1 MADILKNFDKVKTQF
16 KIILFQTKQNKEKS
30 KKNNSKS
37 LDSEDTEKCQDQKP
51 IRCRCFYSKEPRPVK
66 KRAKSSINDI
76 IELD

>member
-51 IRCRCFYSKEPRPVK
+51 IGYP
-66 KRAKSSINDI
+66 
-76 IELD
+76 LLLL

>member
-37 LDSEDTEKCQDQKP
+37 LDSEDTMS
-51 IRCRCFYSKEPRPVK
+51 RSKTDRIS
-66 KRAKSSINDI
+66 AASTLKS
-76 IELD
+76 LDP